1 MKNLIIVAIVLI
13 VVILA
18 VIYIR
23 REKKKGKNCVGCP
36 DSASCPFSGNGGC
49 CSNLNK

>member
-1 MKNLIIVAIVLI
+1 MKNLIIVAIVLL

-18 VIYIR
+18 VVYIL

-36 DSASCPFSGNGGC
+36 DSEACPFSGNGGC